1 MTPPRD
7 AAIQLIDIHKAYG
20 AVTAVDGVSLE
31 IADGE
36 FFSMLGPSGCGKTT
50 TLRVIAGFATLDAG
64 DVILGGVNATHA
76 PPHRRDVNTVFQQY
90 ALFPHMSVRENLAYP
105 LRVRHWHADRIASRV
120 DELAALLQIGHRLD
134 ARPARLSGGEA
145 RRVGLGR
152 ALAAGQKTLL
162 LDEPLTGLEPGL
174 RRELRKEISQLHR
187 ELGLTV
193 FHITHD
199 LDEAHALADRVGL
212 LVNGRLAQ
220 VGTLADLFE
229 RPASDAVAHFVA
241 Q

>member
-1 MTPPRD
+1 M
-7 AAIQLIDIHKAYG
+7 LSVEG
-20 AVTAVDGVSLE
+20 LE
-31 IADGE
+31 IIVPGFHLGPLTFKVSAGE
-36 FFSMLGPSGCGKTT
+36 YFVLLGPSGSGKTM
-50 TLRVIAGFATLDAG
+50 LMEWMAGFHPATRGKLYVGDIESSELSPQERGLAIVYQDA
-64 DVILGGVNATHA
+64 
-76 PPHRRDVNTVFQQY
+76 

-120 DELAALLQIGHRLD
+120 DELAALLQIAHRLD

-199 LDEAHALADRVGL
+199 LDEARALADRVGL

>member
-1 MTPPRD
+1 MLR
-7 AAIQLIDIHKAYG
+7 
-20 AVTAVDGVSLE
+20 VEELE
-31 IADGE
+31 INVPGFQLGPLTFEVSAGE
-36 FFSMLGPSGCGKTT
+36 YFVLLGPSGSGKTM
-50 TLRVIAGFATLDAG
+50 LMEWMAGFHRATRGKLYVGAVESSDLSPQERGLAIVYQDA
-64 DVILGGVNATHA
+64 
-76 PPHRRDVNTVFQQY
+76 
-90 ALFPHMSVRENLAYP
+90 ALFPHMSVRDNLSYP
-105 LRVRHWHADRIASRV
+105 LRVRHWQADRIASRV

-174 RRELRKEISQLHR
+174 RRELRHEIAQLHR

-199 LDEAHALADRVGL
+199 LDEARALAGRVGL
-212 LVNGRLAQ
+212 LMKGRLAQ
-220 VGTLADLFE
+220 VGTLADLSE
-229 RPASDAVAHFVA
+229 RPANDTVARFMA
-241 Q
+241 E